1 MKKVYVEG
9 LVTGS
14 DFDEFF
20 LLKSATVRVGSN
32 QKNYIDM
39 ILGDKTG
46 DVSAKK
52 WDASESE
59 IDLVNATMGP
69 VRQALADAGLS
80 TGEIDKVL
88 LVGGST
94 RIPAVQDAVKKYT
107 GKEPFKGINPDE
119 CVAVGAAIQG
129 GKMAGDEGAGSILLL
144 DVTPLSLGIETLGG
158 VATKLIDRNTTI
170 PTNKKQIFSTA
181 EDNQTAVDIHVV
193 QGERPLARDNKTL
206 GQFKLD
212 GIAPARRGV
221 PQIEVAFDIDANGI
235 VHVSAKDLG
244 TGKEQKITITAGSNL
259 SDEEIDRAVKE
270 AEQFAEADRKRK
282 EAIDAKNEA
291 DSLIF
296 QTEKAMEEMG
306 DKLDSMDKSTVE
318 AELTKLKDAVKDMTP
333 ETMTEADTE
342 TVKAAT
348 ESLKQEFYKLSEK
361 LYAQAQA
368 AQGGEAGPDVVDVD
382 GTEI

>member
-1 MKKVYVEG
+1 
-9 LVTGS
+9 
-14 DFDEFF
+14 
-20 LLKSATVRVGSN
+20 
-32 QKNYIDM
+32 
-39 ILGDKTG
+39 
-46 DVSAKK
+46 
-52 WDASESE
+52 
-59 IDLVNATMGP
+59 
-69 VRQALADAGLS
+69 
-80 TGEIDKVL
+80 
-88 LVGGST
+88 
-94 RIPAVQDAVKKYT
+94 
-107 GKEPFKGINPDE
+107 
-119 CVAVGAAIQG
+119 
-129 GKMAGDEGAGSILLL
+129 MAGDEGAGSILLL

-318 AELTKLKDAVKDMTP
+318 AELSKLKDAVKDMTP

-342 TVKAAT
+342 NVKVAT

-361 LYAQAQA
+361 LYQQAQA
-368 AQGGEAGPDVVDVD
+368 AQGGNPNEGPDVVDVD
-382 GTEI
+382 GKEI